1 MRIARFKTVSNN
13 TFLINVEH
21 IVSIQGV
28 GGRTLLHD
36 VGGRETILREDVERN
51 LSIWK
56 KAYEQI

>member
-51 LSIWK
+51 LSI
-56 KAYEQI
+56 